1 MNVKGWQVMYG
12 RGGGRG
18 GELGDVSQ
26 FWEMGGSIWGGVAA
40 SDGNNG
46 IMAFGTNLLG
56 PRSVPLVN
64 SYRFVYMKPINRS
77 FDHVLEVLV
86 LNAVAVDR

>member
-12 RGGGRG
+12 RGGGGG

-56 PRSVPLVN
+56 PRSVPLGN
-64 SYRFVYMKPINRS
+64 SFRFVYMKPINRS